1 MKKLVQKLVI
11 LVVQLVK
18 ILMSPKLILL
28 VGKLVMQKVVNF
40 EELLIGILLVLTC
53 VLPVGEQV
61 GRPLVRSC
69 NR

>member
-1 MKKLVQKLVI
+1 
-11 LVVQLVK
+11 
-18 ILMSPKLILL
+18 MSPKLILL
-28 VGKLVMQKVVNF
+28 VGKLVMQKVINF
-40 EELLIGILLVLTC
+40 EELLIEILLVLIC

>member
-11 LVVQLVK
+11 LVMQLVE

-40 EELLIGILLVLTC
+40 EELLIEILLVLTC
-53 VLPVGEQV
+53 VLPVGE
-61 GRPLVRSC
+61 
-69 NR
+69 

>member
-1 MKKLVQKLVI
+1 MNLITKKLVQKLVI

-40 EELLIGILLVLTC
+40 GELLIRILLVLTC
-53 VLPVGEQV
+53 VLPVGE
-61 GRPLVRSC
+61 
-69 NR
+69 

>member
-1 MKKLVQKLVI
+1 MI
-11 LVVQLVK
+11 LVMQLVE

-40 EELLIGILLVLTC
+40 EEFLIGILLVLTC
-53 VLPVGEQV
+53 VLQVGEQV
-61 GRPLVRSC
+61 GRPLVRSF

>member
-1 MKKLVQKLVI
+1 MI
-11 LVVQLVK
+11 LVMQLVE

-40 EELLIGILLVLTC
+40 EELLIGILLVLNC

-61 GRPLVRSC
+61 GRPLVRSF

>member
-1 MKKLVQKLVI
+1 MI

-28 VGKLVMQKVVNF
+28 VEKLVVQKVINF

-61 GRPLVRSC
+61 GRPLVRSF
-69 NR
+69 NH

>member
-1 MKKLVQKLVI
+1 MI

-40 EELLIGILLVLTC
+40 EEFLIRILLVLTC
-53 VLPVGEQV
+53 VLPVGEWV

>member
-40 EELLIGILLVLTC
+40 EELLIRILLVLTC
-53 VLPVGEQV
+53 VLPVGEWV

>member
-1 MKKLVQKLVI
+1 MI
-11 LVVQLVK
+11 LVMQLVE
-18 ILMSPKLILL
+18 ILMPPKLILL

-61 GRPLVRSC
+61 GRPLVRSF

>member
-40 EELLIGILLVLTC
+40 EELLIKILLVLIC

-69 NR
+69 NC

>member
-11 LVVQLVK
+11 LVMQLVE

-28 VGKLVMQKVVNF
+28 VGKLVMQKVINF
-40 EELLIGILLVLTC
+40 EELLIKILLVLTC